1 MSRMTTED
9 YYEELEAENAAF
21 RIVLQQINDW
31 IVRGGHDLGELVEI
45 LDSIG
50 GKR

>member
-9 YYEELEAENAAF
+9 YYAELEAENEAF
-21 RIVLQQINDW
+21 RVALQQVNDW
-31 IVRGGHDLGELVEI
+31 IVRGGHDLGELAEI

-50 GKR
+50 GK